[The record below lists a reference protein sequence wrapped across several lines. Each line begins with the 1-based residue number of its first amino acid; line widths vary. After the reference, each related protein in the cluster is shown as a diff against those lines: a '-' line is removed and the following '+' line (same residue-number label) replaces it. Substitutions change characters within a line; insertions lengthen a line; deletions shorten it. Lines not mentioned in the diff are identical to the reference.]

1 MRRTSASDHSLTCL
15 KAYWLPRQSRGLIE
29 ELDLLWWEE
38 FTGRALCLLATIAP
52 PFDPLKSRDSEE
64 HIGIWSSEGV
74 EAIWLWHQRGFGGD
88 NSISNARWPRNVL
101 LKKEEQRSSLTL
113 RVILPWVGSRV
124 WWIRWVLTFSKVYT
138 RYGRICLSHHGSLL
152 ELGVMTPVAI
162 KVRDHF
168 LRI

>member
-113 RVILPWVGSRV
+113 RVILPWVGSR
-124 WWIRWVLTFSKVYT
+124 
-138 RYGRICLSHHGSLL
+138 
-152 ELGVMTPVAI
+152 GVMNQVGSYFQQSVYKIWTNLSLASWLLARARCDDTCCY
-162 KVRDHF
+162 KS
-168 LRI
+168 